1 MKNYQVRIRRLP
13 QGLPAPEDFDFV
25 AAEAPA
31 PRKGEMLCRTEWLS
45 LDPHVRGRLEAGQP
59 APLHSGDLMPARAI
73 CAVIDSRNEVF
84 NVGEKVVMEAGLQSF
99 CLSDGT
105 RVQRIRTG
113 GAPLTTALGI
123 MGVPGLTAYC
133 GLLDLAS
140 AKPGEIVLVSAAA
153 SATGSMVG
161 QIARIKGCKV
171 IGIADTREKCEWV
184 LREAHFNACINDR
197 AEQLDARLRQLAPR
211 GVHVYFHNGD
221 GSGLDGSGAATLDTV
236 VTGGHVAEGGR
247 VVLCGL
253 LSAADIGGVESE
265 HAEAEV
271 AGSPAARLRML
282 PLLPHAIEHRREAF
296 LKDAIAWFAEGHLRY
311 REDIVQGL
319 QNAAEHFC
327 RIVRGENFGKALV
340 KAH

>member
-13 QGLPAPEDFDFV
+13 QGLPAPEDFDLV
-25 AAEAPA
+25 VAEAPA

-59 APLHSGDLMPARAI
+59 APLHAGDLMPARAI
-73 CAVIDSRNEVF
+73 CEVVDSRNEVF
-84 NVGEKVVMEAGLQSF
+84 NVGEKVVMEAGLQSY

-105 RVQRIRTG
+105 RVQRIKTG

-133 GLLDLAS
+133 GLLDLAG
-140 AKPGEIVLVSAAA
+140 AKAGEIVLVSAAA
-153 SATGSMVG
+153 GAVGSMVG
-161 QIARIKGCKV
+161 QIARLKGCKV
-171 IGIADTREKCEWV
+171 IGIADTREKCDWCV
-184 LREAHFNACINDR
+184 REAHFSACVNER
-197 AEQLDARLRQLAPR
+197 AEALAARLRQLAPR

-221 GSGLDGSGAATLDTV
+221 GSGLDGPGAATLDAV
-236 VTGGHVAEGGR
+236 VAGGHVAESGR

-253 LSAADIGGVESE
+253 FRAQDIGS
-265 HAEAEV
+265 APADEAPV
-271 AGSPAARLRML
+271 PGARLRML
-282 PLLPHAIEHRREAF
+282 PLMPHAFEHRREAF

-311 REDIVQGL
+311 REDVVQGL

-327 RIVRGENFGKALV
+327 KLMRGENFGKALV
-340 KAH
+340 KAG